1 MAWKKWRDAKKKA
14 GTNRDA
20 FLAERAD
27 ELGVLMKTDQVKALK
42 ALRNAEASKQTYRMI
57 RGITGHKKD
66 RNPLTE
72 VEITQGNNPQQYET
86 LTDKESIERAIVK

>member
-1 MAWKKWRDAKKKA
+1 
-14 GTNRDA
+14 
-20 FLAERAD
+20 
-27 ELGVLMKTDQVKALK
+27 
-42 ALRNAEASKQTYRMI
+42 MI

-86 LTDKESIERAIVK
+86 LTDKESIERAIIKQNQQHARQSLQTPLQATKPSHNQLTQSSHLIR